1 MKLLNKS
8 IIYLSV
14 SLLLIISL
22 SSIFFYFNLLKEIK
36 SSVDEGLDNFK
47 RQIIYKTER
56 DTTLLTHSNFNNGF
70 FSINEITHLQA
81 LQIHDTY
88 ADTVMF
94 MRDKDDDEAESET
107 VRMLTS
113 AFEKD
118 GKYYKL
124 SIINSMVEEDD
135 LVEQLLHG
143 SLWLYGILMLFIIL
157 INNFV
162 LQRLWKPFYL
172 FLNQLKQFRIETKE
186 KLPAVKT
193 NTKEFIDLQN
203 AVHILLQRSIESFE
217 QQKQF
222 IGNASH
228 ELQTP
233 LAITINKL
241 ELLIEKNSLKPEQAE
256 SIYEIMNTVERL
268 IRLNKSLLLLTKIE
282 NKQIFDNKQINFNKI
297 VLQNINDFEEIA
309 DFKAV
314 KISYTEGGNLAA
326 EMDSSL
332 ANTIISN
339 LLRNALFHN
348 IPNGTV
354 TVFVSE
360 NSITISNSGSE
371 KALDAQKI
379 FTRFY
384 KSEQSQNGTGLGLSI
399 VKAICDLYGFS
410 ITYYFE
416 NSLHHFK
423 INFK

>member
-348 IPNGTV
+348 IPNGIV

>member
-282 NKQIFDNKQINFNKI
+282 NKQIFENKQINFNKI

>member
-70 FSINEITHLQA
+70 FSINEITPLQA
-81 LQIHDTY
+81 LQMHDTY
-88 ADTVMF
+88 TDTIMF

-113 AFEKD
+113 AFEKG

-124 SIINSMVEEDD
+124 NIINSMVEEDD
-135 LVEQLLHG
+135 LVEELLHG
-143 SLWLYGILMLFIIL
+143 SLWLYGILILFIIL

-297 VLQNINDFEEIA
+297 VLQNISDFEEIA

-314 KISYTEGGNLAA
+314 KIAYTEGGNLAV

-354 TVFVSE
+354 AVFVSE

-371 KALDAQKI
+371 KSLDAQKI

-399 VKAICDLYGFS
+399 VKAICNLYGFS

>member
-1 MKLLNKS
+1 VKLLNKS

>member
-88 ADTVMF
+88 ADTLMF

-282 NKQIFDNKQINFNKI
+282 NKQIFENKQINFNKI